1 MVYKQ
6 KESKKWWYKFVWNGE
21 LIRESTKQTNK
32 RVAEQMEAA
41 HKTSLAKGEVGIREK
56 KRVPTLK
63 EFAKGDF
70 TPFVE
75 AKFKDK
81 PKTREYYQNGMKNL
95 LANDDLARLRLDA
108 INAEDIIN
116 FVAGRREAGLKVSS
130 INRELEV
137 LRRMLRL
144 ALEWGKVE
152 KILHRV
158 PMLSGENQRQ
168 RVLSAKEASTYMKA
182 ANELGQNIEQEYQQ
196 ALVGIR
202 ATKRGQEPCRPDAFL
217 LRDVTTILLDCGL
230 RPDECFR
237 LRWSDIRDGS
247 MYIAHGKTE
256 NARRVIPLTSRV
268 SAMLEMRQT
277 PGNGEWVFPASTQS
291 GHI

>member
-1 MVYKQ
+1 M
-6 KESKKWWYKFVWNGE
+6 
-21 LIRESTKQTNK
+21 
-32 RVAEQMEAA
+32 
-41 HKTSLAKGEVGIREK
+41 
-56 KRVPTLK
+56 PTLK
-63 EFAKGDF
+63 EFAERDF

-158 PMLSGENQRQ
+158 PMLSGE
-168 RVLSAKEASTYMKA
+168 KPKTASTS
-182 ANELGQNIEQEYQQ
+182 
-196 ALVGIR
+196 AL
-202 ATKRGQEPCRPDAFL
+202 KK
-217 LRDVTTILLDCGL
+217 LRRT
-230 RPDECFR
+230 
-237 LRWSDIRDGS
+237 
-247 MYIAHGKTE
+247 
-256 NARRVIPLTSRV
+256 
-268 SAMLEMRQT
+268 
-277 PGNGEWVFPASTQS
+277 
-291 GHI
+291 